1 MLRLCGFVA
10 LLATPSMAGGDKTI
24 TQVVTLLQEML
35 DKSKDDGSSDR
46 TLFGKFKC
54 YCDSSTEKTKAS
66 IETTSEDIE
75 RMDALIADKSAQNS
89 AYSQEAAKLEADMAA
104 NMKGQGEATTTR
116 GKEEEAFEKE
126 EEDLVKGI
134 AQLDQGIDILA
145 AVGADQ
151 TVSGDTESELR
162 MATDATAAAKAMFMS
177 KKSVVKK
184 LDDHMKEALR
194 AAAVFLDDKQRGMMS
209 SFLQAPTGNYNAQS
223 GEIVGVLKNMND
235 TFTANLANAR
245 QVESKAISDYD
256 AMIKVM
262 TEEYNDMSDLFE
274 KRKKE
279 IGETAELVST
289 TTSEMNT
296 AQQRLADDQE
306 FLASL
311 TDRCAKKK
319 AEFEKRNMLRSQ
331 EEAAIAEAIAV
342 LNSDAAFATFGTVGA
357 TSTGA
362 TGFIQFRES
371 KNEDAQKGRSTAAA
385 ALARSSKEL
394 HSVRLAKI
402 AMELSSKGKATNPFT
417 KVLENING
425 TVDLIDAEEADD
437 SQKLATCNK
446 EQEINNKKRDDKKA
460 KMDELTA
467 SISELEISAKS
478 TRKQI
483 AETEVQLADNR
494 AGQKESTDARNEAN
508 AIFKTNLK
516 NLEDAERILAKAT
529 KVLVKYYK
537 YLHSHNAE
545 KTYREVD
552 GKDSGGGNLR
562 QITPGY
568 SDPVKIDLELQEACS
583 AEPECVAYNSA
594 GWLKSSL
601 APESEWYAWDGG
613 KLFIKELDGVPATE
627 AGTGLLQSKSKSRQP
642 ADVDFGKEDAE
653 FADSQSGSG
662 NKVIDMLNF
671 IAGETAEEKKTA
683 ISTEDSAQDTFD
695 DEMKTAKEAEQGM
708 MKAIDGFKL
717 DLANTEKSI
726 QEASAEL
733 ATTTDEHD
741 ATVKYLAD
749 IEPGCTFI
757 QQNYD
762 GRKAAREAEKA
773 ALANAVST
781 LKATPIFQRFVAEA
795 EKEAM
800 GKCAPLCEG
809 EKESGAECQACLQGV
824 SVFGYCVT
832 NPDTPG
838 CDKVK

>member
-1 MLRLCGFVA
+1 
-10 LLATPSMAGGDKTI
+10 MAGGGKTI

-35 DKSKDDGSSDR
+35 DKSQEDGSSDR
-46 TLFGKFKC
+46 TLYAKFKC
-54 YCDSSTEKTKAS
+54 YCDSTTESKKTA

-75 RMDALIADKSAQNS
+75 RMDALIADKSAVNT
-89 AYSQEAAKLEADMAA
+89 AYSSEAAKLEADMASNQKA
-104 NMKGQGEATTTR
+104 QGEATTTR

-134 AQLDQGIDILA
+134 EQLDKGIDILA

-151 TVSGDTESELR
+151 TVSGDSDSELLMAKDATES
-162 MATDATAAAKAMFMS
+162 AKAMFMS

-184 LDDHMKEALR
+184 LDDNLKEALR
-194 AAAVFLDDKQRGMMS
+194 AASVFLDDKQRGMMS

-245 QVESKAISDYD
+245 QVESKAIFDYN
-256 AMIKVM
+256 AMMKVL
-262 TEEYNDMSDLFE
+262 TEEYDEMSDLFE

-279 IGETAELVST
+279 IGETAELIST
-289 TTSEMNT
+289 TSSEMNT
-296 AQQRLADDQE
+296 AKERLADDE
-306 FLASL
+306 DFLASL
-311 TDRCAKKK
+311 TERCATKK
-319 AEFEKRNMLRSQ
+319 AQFEKRNMLRSQ
-331 EEAAIAEAIAV
+331 EEAAIAEAIAI
-342 LNSDAAFATFGTVGA
+342 LNSDAAFETFGTVSA

-362 TGFIQFRES
+362 TSFVQFGES
-371 KNEDAQKGRSTAAA
+371 QNEDAQKVRSSVAAT
-385 ALARSSKEL
+385 LARSSKML

-402 AMELSSKGKATNPFT
+402 AMEISSKSKAENPFV

-446 EQEINNKKRDDKKA
+446 EQKINFKKRDDKKE
-460 KMDELTA
+460 KMDDLTA
-467 SISELEISAKS
+467 SINELEISAKT
-478 TRKQI
+478 TRENIKD
-483 AETEVQLADNR
+483 TEEQLADNR
-494 AGQKESTDARNEAN
+494 AGQKESTDARNEQN
-508 AIFKTNLK
+508 ALFLKNKK

-529 KVLVKYYK
+529 KVLTKYYK
-537 YLHSHNAE
+537 YLHSHTAE

-562 QITPGY
+562 QISPGF
-568 SDPVKIDLELQEACS
+568 SDPASNDLELQKACS
-583 AEPECVAYNSA
+583 EEPECVAYNSA

-613 KLFIKELDGVPATE
+613 KLYIKELNGVPATE
-627 AGTGLLQSKSKSRQP
+627 AGTALVQSKAKSKQP
-642 ADVDFGKEDAE
+642 EDYDFENEDAE
-653 FADSQSGSG
+653 FADSQSGNG
-662 NKVIDMLNF
+662 NKAIDMLKF
-671 IAGETAEEKKTA
+671 IAGETADEKKTA
-683 ISTEDSAQDTFD
+683 IDTEDSAQDSFD
-695 DEMKTAKEAEQGM
+695 GEMKTAKDAEQGM

-733 ATTTDEHD
+733 STTTDEHT
-741 ATVKYLAD
+741 ATVKYLDD

-762 GRKAAREAEKA
+762 GRKEARDAEKA

-781 LKATPIFQRFVAEA
+781 LKATPIFQRFLAEA

-809 EKESGAECQACLQGV
+809 DKEPEAECQACLQGV

-838 CDKVK
+838 CPAK